1 MLEPPNIQHRG
12 RRDYGHS
19 FKMQVVHETLIP
31 GASVSVVMRRRLTAP
46 ILRPPKAWAT
56 REEQQAPVRAAAPQE
71 EKQRGKPRGIELR
84 IGANSEVLTP
94 SPSELGADVD
104 GPRQRSDGAQA
115 GGHMKSR
122 PPGSG
127 KREEGR
133 EVGTRHDWQ
142 PDERRLAHR
151 RAQQVDKGS

>member
-1 MLEPPNIQHRG
+1 MLEPPYIQHRG
-12 RRDYGHS
+12 RRDYGHC

-46 ILRPPKAWAT
+46 MLRPPKAWAT

-84 IGANSEVLTP
+84 IGANSEVLMP

-104 GPRQRSDGAQA
+104 GPSVA
-115 GGHMKSR
+115 
-122 PPGSG
+122 SG
-127 KREEGR
+127 RRRGWDCLVLAKALGKKQVHLVVGEG
-133 EVGTRHDWQ
+133 
-142 PDERRLAHR
+142 
-151 RAQQVDKGS
+151 QV